1 MAEARSKF
9 DVDLVSDSDSS
20 VCEEDLLEIA
30 LQKSMD
36 PTEQIDLDNRVGR
49 ILCIQ
54 KILVTVQSIN
64 VVDLKCGKG

>member
-36 PTEQIDLDNRVGR
+36 PTEQIDLDNRVGK

-54 KILVTVQSIN
+54 KRTIHYNEVN
-64 VVDLKCGKG
+64 LKCGKG

>member
-1 MAEARSKF
+1 LAEARSKF

-36 PTEQIDLDNRVGR
+36 PTEQIDLDNRVGK

-54 KILVTVQSIN
+54 KRTIHYNEVN
-64 VVDLKCGKG
+64 LKCGKG